1 VRILIVYNLP
11 LPRTSGPD
19 SSIDPA
25 DDDTR
30 VQAEFLAQTLERQG
44 HTLLQAPLPASATLE
59 ECLELL
65 FQARGSEHWDL
76 AWNLMESVMGSSR
89 LACQAPVLINRAG
102 LPCTGSG
109 APALM
114 RSTNKLLA
122 KQVLSRAGLPTPPG
136 LDFRDAPDSDVRFPG
151 SWIVKSVWEHAS
163 LGLGPDSV
171 LHRPTKGQ
179 ALEALAEQSRRHGGE
194 WFIEAYVEGREM
206 NIALLADATPQD
218 MPEVLPPAEILFR
231 GWDPARPRIVD
242 HAAKWN
248 ESDPAYA
255 NTVRRQDFPASDRAL
270 LMELAALARQCWRL
284 FDLEGYARVDFRVDD
299 QGRPWIIDIN
309 ANPCLAPDSG
319 FVAALAAASCT
330 VAQALER
337 IQQAALQ

>member
-1 VRILIVYNLP
+1 MRILIVYNLA
-11 LPRTSGPD
+11 LPGSPD
-19 SSIDPA
+19 TEASTDPA

-30 VQAEFLAQTLERQG
+30 IQAEFLAQTLERQG
-44 HTLLQAPLPASATLE
+44 HALLLAPLPAMATLD
-59 ECLELL
+59 ECLDLL
-65 FQARGSEHWDL
+65 FQAKGAEPWDL
-76 AWNLMESVMGSSR
+76 AWNLVESVMGSAR

-102 LPCTGSG
+102 LPYTGSG

-122 KQVLSRAGLPTPPG
+122 KQVLTRAGLPTPPV
-136 LDFRDAPDSDVRFPG
+136 LDFRDAPDSDVRCPG

-163 LGLGPDSV
+163 RGLGPDSV

-179 ALEALAEQSRRHGGE
+179 ALEALAEHSRRHGGE
-194 WFIEAYVEGREM
+194 WFIESYVEGREM
-206 NIALLADATPQD
+206 NVALLADATPQD
-218 MPEVLPPAEILFR
+218 MPEVLPPAEILFL

-255 NTVRRQDFPASDRAL
+255 NTVRRQDFPASDRPL

-319 FVAALAAASCT
+319 FVAALAAANCT
-330 VAQALER
+330 VAHALER